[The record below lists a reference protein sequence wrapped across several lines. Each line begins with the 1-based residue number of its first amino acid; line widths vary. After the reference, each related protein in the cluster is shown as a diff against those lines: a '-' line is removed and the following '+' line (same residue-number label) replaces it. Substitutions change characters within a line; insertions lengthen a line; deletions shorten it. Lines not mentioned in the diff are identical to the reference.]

1 MAKGM
6 GVISAWMA
14 RYNGAYVF
22 RLWRPAGFGAEQ
34 VADITEYRGKNFIA
48 SLINDTCPGK
58 LIYYNISGKV
68 F

>member
-1 MAKGM
+1 MAKWEG
-6 GVISAWMA
+6 
-14 RYNGAYVF
+14 RNF
-22 RLWRPAGFGAEQ
+22 RLDGAIQWGICVPPLEAGRIGAEQ